1 MAQPVWLTPAGN
13 LGTYPEGVFFQFP
26 LLAEEPELG
35 DPIYFEVIAGELP
48 SGVQVAADGLI
59 VGIPKAVASVQGVP
73 LEVARDTTNR
83 FAVRAY
89 TTKVIAGV
97 TVINRLADRTFSI
110 TISGQDAP
118 EWITPAGQIAQY
130 FDGTQV
136 IDLQLE
142 YADNDLTDYTEVKLV
157 GGSLPPGLTLSA
169 TGSIS
174 GVIPPAIVPTQPV
187 GYDDTP
193 FDLYRFSSSP
203 NGSNENYSFTVE
215 ITDGKSSA
223 IRTFSIYVWSR
234 SLLSADTTI
243 NTADNTF
250 ITADGVNTW
259 MPIILNI
266 PGSIGTVQSNNYFA
280 YQFIGIDFVNDPF
293 TFALDSGALP
303 PGTTLD
309 PTTGW
314 LYGYIPDLGLTE
326 NTYSF
331 SLIVYKT
338 NEPTYVSQPY
348 LYSLVV
354 NGPIETNIFWE
365 TPSLV
370 VDRALVPSPLG
381 TIVNG
386 ATSQLYVKAV
396 NISGIVLEYR
406 LKSGSDS
413 NLPQGLR
420 LLPSGEIAGRCSFNT
435 FALDGGTTTFDVAS
449 DNQGVTAPTTF
460 DLTFV
465 FTVEAYST
473 NTQVRVDKVFSITVD
488 RQYNKPYENLYIQAM
503 PPQDDR
509 DLVNSLLQSPTI
521 IPPTLLYRG
530 DDPNFG
536 RATKVVYQHAFGLT
550 AATYADYVSSLY
562 ENHYWKNLVLGS
574 IETAQAT
581 DDNGNVIY
589 EVVYSR
595 VIGGQTNNRGES
607 VSKEVVLPYP
617 IATQQIPL
625 LVDGQILKD
634 PAAATTP
641 TVPLALKS
649 NAWLEEARDLNMLAN
664 IGSQMARDW
673 MIDGQPGD
681 PQAPGGSKVGIY
693 FDWTPSN
700 QCDVNALEST
710 RYNKFKTS
718 LLEVAASRQIIW
730 SEYTVTIDGK
740 EQTNCAPFGFLIN
753 PAGSDTAYLVLRGTQ
768 TAADGKLDIMPGK
781 VPNPVGGFGSGL
793 TAKGFSICYTGL
805 GPQGHPR
812 SATTQGIS
820 LQEALENTTA
830 TKIHLGGHSLGS
842 AVVTL
847 VTAYAQS
854 LNKFDV
860 IKSYPSASPTVG
872 NQKFADWFD
881 ELEDRNGN
889 TMGANF
895 WRVTNVNDTVPL
907 LPGSWG
913 GFFHV
918 GETVEFNARYTLPN
932 GVTGD
937 TALNHQICCCYAY
950 ALQHPIEP
958 FNEKNQDG
966 TCTFPKGTVPP
977 PGAFDTAQH
986 LTDLQNFYI
995 NYYSDADQLITTV
1008 YPNSL
1013 ENMRNQ
1019 VIDTVGQVSA
1029 LLPRWMLSTQ
1039 ANGRVLGFTPA
1050 WVIAYVT
1057 PGNGEQIAYNIRT
1070 QFGTQLNLV
1079 DFEVDRYEL
1088 DKALT
1093 SNWDPVTKQWI
1104 PQPPA
1109 ETTFDND
1116 AHYQLPEPNDSS
1128 FVFNGGLGYA
1138 VGDTIKILGSQVGG
1152 VDVTNDIVV
1161 TVQQVDEF
1169 GTIEQA
1175 IGQGAAPL
1183 LSVGNTY
1190 VNIVGSN
1197 ITGTGTGATWDI
1209 EVTGEDPTVFDA
1221 GSLRFIQPT
1230 IIATDTTDYDK
1241 YLVFP
1246 YRTILG

>member
-26 LLAEEPELG
+26 LLAEEPDLG
-35 DPIYFEVIAGELP
+35 DTIYYQVIAGSLP
-48 SGVQVAADGLI
+48 AGVQVAANGLI
-59 VGIPKAVASVQGVP
+59 VGIPKAIANVQGVP
-73 LEVARDTTNR
+73 LEVAQDITSR

-89 TTKVIAGV
+89 TTKTVGSV

-110 TISGQDAP
+110 TVSGQDDP
-118 EWITPAGQIAQY
+118 EFVTPAGNIATV
-130 FDGTQV
+130 FDGTL
-136 IDLQLE
+136 ITDLQLE
-142 YADNDLTDYTEVKLV
+142 YTDSDTTDITITRLA
-157 GGSLPPGLTLSA
+157 GGTLPPGTSLSLNGLI
-169 TGSIS
+169 TGF
-174 GVIPPAIVPTQPV
+174 VIPQAPNGATAGFSRDGQGFSEYPFDFPTQ
-187 GYDDTP
+187 
-193 FDLYRFSSSP
+193 
-203 NGSNENYSFTVE
+203 SNNATYEFVVE
-215 ITDGKSSA
+215 LTDGKSSA
-223 IRTFSIYVWSR
+223 LRTFNIQVLSR
-234 SLLSADTTI
+234 DSLTADSTDI
-243 NTADNTF
+243 TADNTF
-250 ITADGVNTW
+250 VTADGTPVRVPVLLT
-259 MPIILNI
+259 L
-266 PGSIGTVQSNNYFA
+266 PGSIGIVRSDNYFA
-280 YQFIGIDFVNDPF
+280 FKFNGIQADGFAVVYATDSDAALAAIG
-293 TFALDSGALP
+293 LE
-303 PGTTLD
+303 LD
-309 PTTGW
+309 PGTGW
-314 LYGYIPDLGLTE
+314 LYGYIPDQGLQE
-326 NTYSF
+326 NTYNFKVRVYQSGLPDVSSVYSDF
-331 SLIVYKT
+331 SLTV
-338 NEPTYVSQPY
+338 Q
-348 LYSLVV
+348 
-354 NGPIETNIFWE
+354 GPIDTEITWL
-365 TPSLV
+365 TPASAA
-370 VDRALVPSPLG
+370 DRALVPSPLG

-386 ATSQLYVKAV
+386 STSQLYVEAL
-396 NISGIVLEYR
+396 NASGVVLEYR

-449 DNQGVTAPTTF
+449 DNQGVSAPTTF
-460 DLTFV
+460 DLTFT

-473 NTQVRVDKVFSITVD
+473 NTQIRVDKVFSITVD
-488 RQYNKPYENLYIQAM
+488 RQYNEPYENLYIQAM

-509 DLVNSLLQSPTI
+509 DLVNSLLQNPTI

-530 DDPNFG
+530 DDSNFG

-550 AATYADYVSSLY
+550 AATYEDYVLSLY

-595 VIGGQTNNRGES
+595 VIGGQTNDQGES

-617 IATQQIPL
+617 I
-625 LVDGQILKD
+625 D
-634 PAAATTP
+634 PNTP
-641 TVPLALKS
+641 AEVNTV
-649 NAWLEEARDLNMLAN
+649 
-664 IGSQMARDW
+664 
-673 MIDGQPGD
+673 
-681 PQAPGGSKVGIY
+681 
-693 FDWTPSN
+693 F
-700 QCDVNALEST
+700 
-710 RYNKFKTS
+710 
-718 LLEVAASRQIIW
+718 
-730 SEYTVTIDGK
+730 
-740 EQTNCAPFGFLIN
+740 
-753 PAGSDTAYLVLRGTQ
+753 
-768 TAADGKLDIMPGK
+768 
-781 VPNPVGGFGSGL
+781 
-793 TAKGFSICYTGL
+793 
-805 GPQGHPR
+805 
-812 SATTQGIS
+812 
-820 LQEALENTTA
+820 
-830 TKIHLGGHSLGS
+830 
-842 AVVTL
+842 
-847 VTAYAQS
+847 
-854 LNKFDV
+854 
-860 IKSYPSASPTVG
+860 
-872 NQKFADWFD
+872 
-881 ELEDRNGN
+881 
-889 TMGANF
+889 
-895 WRVTNVNDTVPL
+895 
-907 LPGSWG
+907 
-913 GFFHV
+913 
-918 GETVEFNARYTLPN
+918 
-932 GVTGD
+932 
-937 TALNHQICCCYAY
+937 
-950 ALQHPIEP
+950 
-958 FNEKNQDG
+958 
-966 TCTFPKGTVPP
+966 
-977 PGAFDTAQH
+977 
-986 LTDLQNFYI
+986 
-995 NYYSDADQLITTV
+995 
-1008 YPNSL
+1008 PNSL

-1019 VIDTVGQVSA
+1019 VIDTVGQVST

-1039 ANGRVLGFTPA
+1039 TNGRVLGFTPA

-1057 PGNGEQIAYNIRT
+1057 PGNSKQIAYNIRT

-1093 SNWDPVTKQWI
+1093 TNWDPVTEQWI

-1138 VGDTIKILGSQVGG
+1138 VGNTIKILGSQVGG

>member
-35 DPIYFEVIAGELP
+35 DPIYFEIIAGELP
-48 SGVQVAADGLI
+48 NGVQVAADGLI

-73 LEVARDTTNR
+73 FEVASDTTSR

-89 TTKVIAGV
+89 TTKVIAGA

-110 TISGQDAP
+110 TVTGQDAP

-142 YADNDLTDYTEVKLV
+142 YTDNDLTDYTEVRLV

-174 GVIPPAIVPTQPV
+174 GVIPPATIPTEPV

-193 FDLYRFSSSP
+193 FDLYRFSSTP

-250 ITADGVNTW
+250 ITADSVNTW

-293 TFALDSGALP
+293 TFALDSGTLP

-338 NEPTYVSQPY
+338 DEPTYVSQPY

-354 NGPIETNIFWE
+354 NGPIGTNIFWE
-365 TPSLV
+365 TPASV

-406 LKSGSDS
+406 LKSGSNS

-420 LLPSGEIAGRCSFNT
+420 LLPSGEIVGRCSFNT
-435 FALDGGTTTFDVAS
+435 FALDSGTTTFDVAG
-449 DNQGVTAPTTF
+449 DNRGVTAPTTF

-465 FTVEAYST
+465 FTVEAYSS
-473 NTQVRVDKVFSITVD
+473 NTQVSVDKEFSITVD
-488 RQYNKPYENLYIQAM
+488 RQYNKPYESLYIQAM

-509 DLVNSLLQSPTI
+509 DLVNSLLQSSTI

-550 AATYADYVSSLY
+550 AATYEDYVSSLY
-562 ENHYWKNLVLGS
+562 ENHYWKNLILGS

-595 VIGGQTNNRGES
+595 VIGGFTNDQGKS

-617 IATQQIPL
+617 IDPNTP
-625 LVDGQILKD
+625 GQ
-634 PAAATTP
+634 
-641 TVPLALKS
+641 V
-649 NAWLEEARDLNMLAN
+649 
-664 IGSQMARDW
+664 
-673 MIDGQPGD
+673 
-681 PQAPGGSKVGIY
+681 
-693 FDWTPSN
+693 
-700 QCDVNALEST
+700 
-710 RYNKFKTS
+710 
-718 LLEVAASRQIIW
+718 
-730 SEYTVTIDGK
+730 
-740 EQTNCAPFGFLIN
+740 
-753 PAGSDTAYLVLRGTQ
+753 
-768 TAADGKLDIMPGK
+768 
-781 VPNPVGGFGSGL
+781 
-793 TAKGFSICYTGL
+793 
-805 GPQGHPR
+805 
-812 SATTQGIS
+812 
-820 LQEALENTTA
+820 
-830 TKIHLGGHSLGS
+830 
-842 AVVTL
+842 
-847 VTAYAQS
+847 
-854 LNKFDV
+854 
-860 IKSYPSASPTVG
+860 
-872 NQKFADWFD
+872 
-881 ELEDRNGN
+881 
-889 TMGANF
+889 
-895 WRVTNVNDTVPL
+895 DTV
-907 LPGSWG
+907 
-913 GFFHV
+913 F
-918 GETVEFNARYTLPN
+918 
-932 GVTGD
+932 
-937 TALNHQICCCYAY
+937 
-950 ALQHPIEP
+950 
-958 FNEKNQDG
+958 
-966 TCTFPKGTVPP
+966 
-977 PGAFDTAQH
+977 
-986 LTDLQNFYI
+986 
-995 NYYSDADQLITTV
+995 
-1008 YPNSL
+1008 PNSL

-1039 ANGRVLGFTPA
+1039 TNGRVLGFTPA

-1057 PGNGEQIAYNIRT
+1057 PGNSKQIAYNIRT

-1088 DKALT
+1088 DRALT
-1093 SNWDPVTKQWI
+1093 SNWDPVAEQWI
-1104 PQPPA
+1104 PQPPS
-1109 ETTFDND
+1109 ETTFDD
-1116 AHYQLPEPNDSS
+1116 EAHYQVPEN
-1128 FVFNGGLGYA
+1128 FVFNGGSGYA
-1138 VGDTIKILGSQVGG
+1138 VNDKIKILGSQVGG
-1152 VDVTNDIVV
+1152 IDITNDIVI
-1161 TVQQVDEF
+1161 TVQQVNGI
-1169 GTIEQA
+1169 GTIQQA
-1175 IGQGAAPL
+1175 IAVGTAPL
-1183 LSVGNTY
+1183 LSVGSTY
-1190 VNIVGSN
+1190 STITGSN
-1197 ITGTGTGATWDI
+1197 IIGAGAGATWDI
-1209 EVTGEDPTVFDA
+1209 EVTGEDPTVFDG
-1221 GSLRFIQPT
+1221 GSLRFTYPT
-1230 IIATDTTDYDK
+1230 VIATDTTDYDK

>member
-35 DPIYFEVIAGELP
+35 DPIYFEIIAGELP
-48 SGVQVAADGLI
+48 NGVQVAADGLI

-73 LEVARDTTNR
+73 FEVASDTTSR

-89 TTKVIAGV
+89 TTKVIAGA

-110 TISGQDAP
+110 TVTGQDAP

-142 YADNDLTDYTEVKLV
+142 YTDNDLTDYTEVRLV

-174 GVIPPAIVPTQPV
+174 GVIPPATIPTEPV

-193 FDLYRFSSSP
+193 FDLYRFSSTP

-250 ITADGVNTW
+250 ITADSVNTW

-293 TFALDSGALP
+293 TFALDSGTLP

-338 NEPTYVSQPY
+338 DEPTYVSQPY

-354 NGPIETNIFWE
+354 NGPIGTNIFWE
-365 TPSLV
+365 TPASV

-406 LKSGSDS
+406 LKSGSNS

-420 LLPSGEIAGRCSFNT
+420 LLPSGEIVGRCSFNT
-435 FALDGGTTTFDVAS
+435 FALDSGTTTFDVAG
-449 DNQGVTAPTTF
+449 DNRGVTAPTTF

-465 FTVEAYST
+465 FTVEAYSS
-473 NTQVRVDKVFSITVD
+473 NTQVSVDKVFSITVD

-509 DLVNSLLQSPTI
+509 DLVNSLLQSSTI

-562 ENHYWKNLVLGS
+562 ENHYWKNLILGS

-595 VIGGQTNNRGES
+595 VIGGFTNDQGKS

-617 IATQQIPL
+617 IDPNTP
-625 LVDGQILKD
+625 GQ
-634 PAAATTP
+634 
-641 TVPLALKS
+641 V
-649 NAWLEEARDLNMLAN
+649 
-664 IGSQMARDW
+664 
-673 MIDGQPGD
+673 
-681 PQAPGGSKVGIY
+681 
-693 FDWTPSN
+693 
-700 QCDVNALEST
+700 
-710 RYNKFKTS
+710 
-718 LLEVAASRQIIW
+718 
-730 SEYTVTIDGK
+730 
-740 EQTNCAPFGFLIN
+740 
-753 PAGSDTAYLVLRGTQ
+753 
-768 TAADGKLDIMPGK
+768 
-781 VPNPVGGFGSGL
+781 
-793 TAKGFSICYTGL
+793 
-805 GPQGHPR
+805 
-812 SATTQGIS
+812 
-820 LQEALENTTA
+820 
-830 TKIHLGGHSLGS
+830 
-842 AVVTL
+842 
-847 VTAYAQS
+847 
-854 LNKFDV
+854 
-860 IKSYPSASPTVG
+860 
-872 NQKFADWFD
+872 
-881 ELEDRNGN
+881 
-889 TMGANF
+889 
-895 WRVTNVNDTVPL
+895 DTV
-907 LPGSWG
+907 
-913 GFFHV
+913 F
-918 GETVEFNARYTLPN
+918 
-932 GVTGD
+932 
-937 TALNHQICCCYAY
+937 
-950 ALQHPIEP
+950 
-958 FNEKNQDG
+958 
-966 TCTFPKGTVPP
+966 
-977 PGAFDTAQH
+977 
-986 LTDLQNFYI
+986 
-995 NYYSDADQLITTV
+995 
-1008 YPNSL
+1008 PNSL

-1039 ANGRVLGFTPA
+1039 TNGRVLGFTPA

-1057 PGNGEQIAYNIRT
+1057 PGNSKQIAYNIRT

-1088 DKALT
+1088 DRALT
-1093 SNWDPVTKQWI
+1093 SNWDPVAEQWI
-1104 PQPPA
+1104 PQPPS
-1109 ETTFDND
+1109 ETTFDD
-1116 AHYQLPEPNDSS
+1116 EAHYQVPEN
-1128 FVFNGGLGYA
+1128 FVFNGGSGYA
-1138 VGDTIKILGSQVGG
+1138 VNDKIKILGSQVGG
-1152 VDVTNDIVV
+1152 IDITNDIVI
-1161 TVQQVDEF
+1161 TVQQVNGI
-1169 GTIEQA
+1169 GTIQQA
-1175 IGQGAAPL
+1175 IAVGTAPL
-1183 LSVGNTY
+1183 LSVGSTY
-1190 VNIVGSN
+1190 STITGSN
-1197 ITGTGTGATWDI
+1197 IIGAGAGATWDI
-1209 EVTGEDPTVFDA
+1209 EVTGEDPTVFDG
-1221 GSLRFIQPT
+1221 GSLRFTYPT
-1230 IIATDTTDYDK
+1230 VIATDTTDYDK

>member
-35 DPIYFEVIAGELP
+35 DPIYFEIIAGELP
-48 SGVQVAADGLI
+48 NGVQVAADGLI

-73 LEVARDTTNR
+73 FEVASDTTSR

-89 TTKVIAGV
+89 TTKVIAGA

-110 TISGQDAP
+110 TVTGQDAP

-142 YADNDLTDYTEVKLV
+142 YTDNDLTDYTEVRLV

-174 GVIPPAIVPTQPV
+174 GVIPPATIPTEPV

-193 FDLYRFSSSP
+193 FDLYRFSSTP

-250 ITADGVNTW
+250 ITADSVNTW

-293 TFALDSGALP
+293 TFALDSGTLP

-338 NEPTYVSQPY
+338 DEPTYVSQPY

-354 NGPIETNIFWE
+354 NGPIGTNIFWE
-365 TPSLV
+365 TPASV

-406 LKSGSDS
+406 LKSGSNS

-420 LLPSGEIAGRCSFNT
+420 LLPSGEIVGRCSFNT
-435 FALDGGTTTFDVAS
+435 FALDSGTTTFDVAG
-449 DNQGVTAPTTF
+449 DNRGVTAPTTF

-465 FTVEAYST
+465 FTVEAYSS
-473 NTQVRVDKVFSITVD
+473 NTQVSVDKVFSITVD

-509 DLVNSLLQSPTI
+509 DLVNSLLQSSTI

-550 AATYADYVSSLY
+550 AATYEDYVSSLY
-562 ENHYWKNLVLGS
+562 ENHYWKNLILGS

-595 VIGGQTNNRGES
+595 VIGGFTNDQGKS
-607 VSKEVVLPYP
+607 VSKEVVLLYP
-617 IATQQIPL
+617 IDPNTP
-625 LVDGQILKD
+625 GQ
-634 PAAATTP
+634 
-641 TVPLALKS
+641 V
-649 NAWLEEARDLNMLAN
+649 
-664 IGSQMARDW
+664 
-673 MIDGQPGD
+673 
-681 PQAPGGSKVGIY
+681 
-693 FDWTPSN
+693 
-700 QCDVNALEST
+700 
-710 RYNKFKTS
+710 
-718 LLEVAASRQIIW
+718 
-730 SEYTVTIDGK
+730 
-740 EQTNCAPFGFLIN
+740 
-753 PAGSDTAYLVLRGTQ
+753 
-768 TAADGKLDIMPGK
+768 
-781 VPNPVGGFGSGL
+781 
-793 TAKGFSICYTGL
+793 
-805 GPQGHPR
+805 
-812 SATTQGIS
+812 
-820 LQEALENTTA
+820 
-830 TKIHLGGHSLGS
+830 
-842 AVVTL
+842 
-847 VTAYAQS
+847 
-854 LNKFDV
+854 
-860 IKSYPSASPTVG
+860 
-872 NQKFADWFD
+872 
-881 ELEDRNGN
+881 
-889 TMGANF
+889 
-895 WRVTNVNDTVPL
+895 DTV
-907 LPGSWG
+907 
-913 GFFHV
+913 F
-918 GETVEFNARYTLPN
+918 
-932 GVTGD
+932 
-937 TALNHQICCCYAY
+937 
-950 ALQHPIEP
+950 
-958 FNEKNQDG
+958 
-966 TCTFPKGTVPP
+966 
-977 PGAFDTAQH
+977 
-986 LTDLQNFYI
+986 
-995 NYYSDADQLITTV
+995 
-1008 YPNSL
+1008 PNSL

-1039 ANGRVLGFTPA
+1039 TNGRVLGFTPA

-1057 PGNGEQIAYNIRT
+1057 PGNSKQIAYNIRT

-1088 DKALT
+1088 DRALT
-1093 SNWDPVTKQWI
+1093 SNWDPVAEQWI
-1104 PQPPA
+1104 PQPPS
-1109 ETTFDND
+1109 ETTFDD
-1116 AHYQLPEPNDSS
+1116 EAHYQVPEN
-1128 FVFNGGLGYA
+1128 FVFNGGSGYA
-1138 VGDTIKILGSQVGG
+1138 VNDKIKILGSQVGG
-1152 VDVTNDIVV
+1152 IDITNDIVI
-1161 TVQQVDEF
+1161 TVQQVNGI
-1169 GTIEQA
+1169 GTIQQA
-1175 IGQGAAPL
+1175 IAVGTAPL
-1183 LSVGNTY
+1183 LSVGSTY
-1190 VNIVGSN
+1190 STITGSN
-1197 ITGTGTGATWDI
+1197 IIGAGAGATWDI
-1209 EVTGEDPTVFDA
+1209 EVTGEDPTVFDG
-1221 GSLRFIQPT
+1221 GSLRFTYPT
-1230 IIATDTTDYDK
+1230 VIATDTTDYDK

>member
-35 DPIYFEVIAGELP
+35 DPIYFEIIAGELP
-48 SGVQVAADGLI
+48 NGVQVAADGLI

-73 LEVARDTTNR
+73 FEVASDTTSR

-89 TTKVIAGV
+89 TTKVIAGA

-110 TISGQDAP
+110 TVTGQDAP

-142 YADNDLTDYTEVKLV
+142 YTDNDLTDYTEVRLV

-174 GVIPPAIVPTQPV
+174 GVIPPATIPTEPV

-193 FDLYRFSSSP
+193 FDLYRFSSTP

-250 ITADGVNTW
+250 ITADSVNTW

-293 TFALDSGALP
+293 TFALDSGTLP

-338 NEPTYVSQPY
+338 DEPTYVSQPY

-354 NGPIETNIFWE
+354 NGPIGTNIFWE
-365 TPSLV
+365 TPASV

-406 LKSGSDS
+406 LKSGSNS

-420 LLPSGEIAGRCSFNT
+420 LLPSGEIVGRCSFNT
-435 FALDGGTTTFDVAS
+435 FALDSGTTTFDVAG
-449 DNQGVTAPTTF
+449 DNRGVTAPTTF

-465 FTVEAYST
+465 FTVEAYSS
-473 NTQVRVDKVFSITVD
+473 NTQVSVDKVFSITVD

-509 DLVNSLLQSPTI
+509 DLVNSLLQSSTI

-550 AATYADYVSSLY
+550 AATYEDYVSSLY
-562 ENHYWKNLVLGS
+562 ENHYWKNLILGS

-595 VIGGQTNNRGES
+595 VIGGFTNDQGKS

-617 IATQQIPL
+617 IDPNTP
-625 LVDGQILKD
+625 GQ
-634 PAAATTP
+634 
-641 TVPLALKS
+641 V
-649 NAWLEEARDLNMLAN
+649 
-664 IGSQMARDW
+664 
-673 MIDGQPGD
+673 
-681 PQAPGGSKVGIY
+681 
-693 FDWTPSN
+693 
-700 QCDVNALEST
+700 
-710 RYNKFKTS
+710 
-718 LLEVAASRQIIW
+718 
-730 SEYTVTIDGK
+730 
-740 EQTNCAPFGFLIN
+740 
-753 PAGSDTAYLVLRGTQ
+753 
-768 TAADGKLDIMPGK
+768 
-781 VPNPVGGFGSGL
+781 
-793 TAKGFSICYTGL
+793 
-805 GPQGHPR
+805 
-812 SATTQGIS
+812 
-820 LQEALENTTA
+820 
-830 TKIHLGGHSLGS
+830 
-842 AVVTL
+842 
-847 VTAYAQS
+847 
-854 LNKFDV
+854 
-860 IKSYPSASPTVG
+860 
-872 NQKFADWFD
+872 
-881 ELEDRNGN
+881 
-889 TMGANF
+889 
-895 WRVTNVNDTVPL
+895 DTV
-907 LPGSWG
+907 
-913 GFFHV
+913 F
-918 GETVEFNARYTLPN
+918 
-932 GVTGD
+932 
-937 TALNHQICCCYAY
+937 
-950 ALQHPIEP
+950 
-958 FNEKNQDG
+958 
-966 TCTFPKGTVPP
+966 
-977 PGAFDTAQH
+977 
-986 LTDLQNFYI
+986 
-995 NYYSDADQLITTV
+995 
-1008 YPNSL
+1008 PNSL

-1039 ANGRVLGFTPA
+1039 TNGRVLGFTPA

-1057 PGNGEQIAYNIRT
+1057 PGNSKQIAYNIRT

-1088 DKALT
+1088 DRALT
-1093 SNWDPVTKQWI
+1093 SNWDPVAEQWI
-1104 PQPPA
+1104 PQPPS
-1109 ETTFDND
+1109 ETTFDD
-1116 AHYQLPEPNDSS
+1116 EAHYQVPEN
-1128 FVFNGGLGYA
+1128 FVFNGGSGYA
-1138 VGDTIKILGSQVGG
+1138 VNDKIKILGSQVGG
-1152 VDVTNDIVV
+1152 IDITNDIVI
-1161 TVQQVDEF
+1161 TVQQVNGI
-1169 GTIEQA
+1169 GTIQQA
-1175 IGQGAAPL
+1175 IAVGTAPL
-1183 LSVGNTY
+1183 LSVGSTY
-1190 VNIVGSN
+1190 STITGSN
-1197 ITGTGTGATWDI
+1197 IIGAGAGATWDI
-1209 EVTGEDPTVFDA
+1209 EVTGEDPTVFDG
-1221 GSLRFIQPT
+1221 GSLRFTYPT
-1230 IIATDTTDYDK
+1230 VIATDTTDYDK

>member
-1 MAQPVWLTPAGN
+1 MAQPVWLTPAGD

-26 LLAEEPELG
+26 LMAEEPDLG
-35 DPIYFEVIAGELP
+35 DPVYYQVIAGELP
-48 SGVQVAADGLI
+48 AGVQVAANGLI
-59 VGIPKAVASVQGVP
+59 VGIPKAIASVQGVP
-73 LEVARDTTNR
+73 LPVASDITSR

-89 TTKVIAGV
+89 TTQVISGM

-110 TISGQDAP
+110 TVSGQDAP
-118 EWITPAGQIAQY
+118 EFVTPSGTIATV
-130 FDGTQV
+130 FDGTLV
-136 IDLQLE
+136 TDLQVE
-142 YADNDLTDYTEVKLV
+142 YTDSDATDITIVRLAA
-157 GGSLPPGLTLSA
+157 GTLPPGT
-169 TGSIS
+169 SIS
-174 GVIPPAIVPTQPV
+174 LSGLITGFVVPQAPNTATAGFSRDGQGFAEYPFDFPTQ
-187 GYDDTP
+187 
-193 FDLYRFSSSP
+193 
-203 NGSNENYSFTVE
+203 SNNSVYEFVLE
-215 ITDGKSSA
+215 LTDGKASA
-223 IRTFSIYVWSR
+223 LRTFNIQVLSR
-234 SLLSADTTI
+234 DSLTADSTDI
-243 NTADNTF
+243 TADNTF
-250 ITADGVNTW
+250 VTADGTPVRVPVLLT
-259 MPIILNI
+259 L
-266 PGSIGTVQSNNYFA
+266 PGSIGIVRSDNYFA
-280 YQFIGIDFVNDPF
+280 FKFNGIQADGFAVVYATDSDAALAAIG
-293 TFALDSGALP
+293 LE
-303 PGTTLD
+303 LD
-309 PTTGW
+309 PGTGW
-314 LYGYIPDLGLTE
+314 LYGYIPNQGLQE
-326 NTYSF
+326 NTYNFKVRVYQSGLPDASSVYSDF
-331 SLIVYKT
+331 SLTV
-338 NEPTYVSQPY
+338 Q
-348 LYSLVV
+348 
-354 NGPIETNIFWE
+354 GPIDTEITWL
-365 TPSLV
+365 TPASAV
-370 VDRALVPSPLG
+370 GRALVPSPLG

-386 ATSQLYVKAV
+386 STSQLYVEAV
-396 NISGIVLEYR
+396 NASGVVLEYR

-449 DNQGVTAPTTF
+449 DNRGVSAPTTF
-460 DLTFV
+460 DLTFT
-465 FTVEAYST
+465 FTVQAYST
-473 NTQVRVDKVFSITVD
+473 NTQIRVDKVFSITVD
-488 RQYNKPYENLYIQAM
+488 RQYNEPYENLYIQAM

-509 DLVNSLLQSPTI
+509 DLVNSLLQNPTI

-530 DDPNFG
+530 DDSNFG

-550 AATYADYVSSLY
+550 AATYAEYVSSLY

-617 IATQQIPL
+617 I
-625 LVDGQILKD
+625 D
-634 PAAATTP
+634 PNTP
-641 TVPLALKS
+641 A
-649 NAWLEEARDLNMLAN
+649 
-664 IGSQMARDW
+664 
-673 MIDGQPGD
+673 
-681 PQAPGGSKVGIY
+681 
-693 FDWTPSN
+693 
-700 QCDVNALEST
+700 
-710 RYNKFKTS
+710 
-718 LLEVAASRQIIW
+718 EV
-730 SEYTVTIDGK
+730 
-740 EQTNCAPFGFLIN
+740 
-753 PAGSDTAYLVLRGTQ
+753 
-768 TAADGKLDIMPGK
+768 
-781 VPNPVGGFGSGL
+781 
-793 TAKGFSICYTGL
+793 
-805 GPQGHPR
+805 
-812 SATTQGIS
+812 
-820 LQEALENTTA
+820 
-830 TKIHLGGHSLGS
+830 
-842 AVVTL
+842 
-847 VTAYAQS
+847 
-854 LNKFDV
+854 
-860 IKSYPSASPTVG
+860 
-872 NQKFADWFD
+872 
-881 ELEDRNGN
+881 
-889 TMGANF
+889 
-895 WRVTNVNDTVPL
+895 DTV
-907 LPGSWG
+907 
-913 GFFHV
+913 F
-918 GETVEFNARYTLPN
+918 
-932 GVTGD
+932 
-937 TALNHQICCCYAY
+937 
-950 ALQHPIEP
+950 
-958 FNEKNQDG
+958 
-966 TCTFPKGTVPP
+966 
-977 PGAFDTAQH
+977 
-986 LTDLQNFYI
+986 
-995 NYYSDADQLITTV
+995 
-1008 YPNSL
+1008 PNSL

-1019 VIDTVGQVSA
+1019 VIDTVGQVST

-1039 ANGRVLGFTPA
+1039 TNGRVLGFTPA

-1093 SNWDPVTKQWI
+1093 SNWDPVTEQWI

-1138 VGDTIKILGSQVGG
+1138 VGNTIKILGSQVGG